1 MNTLLIALYTA
12 TCLLYGFTLAAR
24 ALKWKKPEGWS
35 AVSALIANGLCLG
48 LMAWISGHW
57 PLFNTFESFLFVAFV
72 LGLLGFVL
80 ENSEPTL
87 PDTRIWIW
95 MEVVLVLLIT
105 LFADKAPSP
114 SQYDHGYINI
124 IFFRMFRHLALAVM
138 LFASAIFI
146 QTRTDRKRGHSP
158 HARSHR
164 GRNFLILSITLF
176 LMREYVGI
184 LWCQAGWGDF
194 WMWNSG
200 FLQSTLILV
209 YLMLAL
215 HVPAKGPQ
223 SNGVSSVL
231 GGLSGF
237 VMLALVIL
245 RGLH

>member
-24 ALKWKKPEGWS
+24 ALKWNSVESWS
-35 AVSALIANGLCLG
+35 ALSALIANGLCLG
-48 LMAWISGHW
+48 LMAWISRDW
-57 PLFNTFESFLFVAFV
+57 PLFNTFESFLFVVFV
-72 LGLLGFVL
+72 LGLLGLSL
-80 ENSEPTL
+80 ERPNDTL
-87 PDTRIWIW
+87 PDTGLWVWIEI
-95 MEVVLVLLIT
+95 MLVLLIT
-105 LFADKAPSP
+105 LFVDKTPSP
-114 SQYDHGYINI
+114 SQYNHGYINVI
-124 IFFRMFRHLALAVM
+124 LFYMFRHLALAVM
-138 LFASAIFI
+138 LFASAILI

-158 HARSHR
+158 NTRSHR
-164 GRNFLILSITLF
+164 GRNFLILSFVLF
-176 LMREYVGI
+176 LMGEYVGI

-215 HVPAKGPQ
+215 HLPAKGPQ
-223 SNGVSSVL
+223 SNGVNSLL

-237 VMLALVIL
+237 VMLSLMIL

>member
-24 ALKWKKPEGWS
+24 ALKWNRGEAWS
-35 AVSALIANGLCLG
+35 AVSALMANGLCLG

-72 LGLLGFVL
+72 LGLLGLVL
-80 ENSEPTL
+80 ENSENTL

-105 LFADKAPSP
+105 LFADKTPSL
-114 SQYDHGYINI
+114 SQYDHGYVNI
-124 IFFRMFRHLALAVM
+124 ILFHLFRHLALAVM
-138 LFASAIFI
+138 LFSSAIFI

-158 HARSHR
+158 YARSHR
-164 GRNFLILSITLF
+164 GRNFLILSAVLF
-176 LMREYVGI
+176 LIGEYMGI

-194 WMWNSG
+194 WMWNGG

-209 YLMLAL
+209 YLMLVL
-215 HVPAKGPQ
+215 HLPRKGLQ
-223 SNGVSSVL
+223 SNGVSSLL

-237 VMLALVIL
+237 VMLALTIL
-245 RGLH
+245 RGLY